1 MNNYENY
8 FVGLDIGTNSVGW
21 CVSDS
26 KYKVLKYKNNAM
38 WGISLFDPANQAADR
53 RTQRCARRRIDRRNQ
68 RISLLEELFADEI
81 RKIDPEFFL
90 RRKESALLKK
100 DRKNESD
107 GYVFE
112 TPALDKEYH
121 QKYPTIHHLIC
132 ELMKDKTPHDIR
144 LVFMAAAW
152 ILAHR
157 GHFLLDVDT
166 DNIDKINNISELLD
180 KLMKWFDGQDYPRPF
195 ECNPEQFGEILTGE
209 KRKQERERKFKEL
222 LWNGKNPEPSEDCQ
236 IDSARLIKLLS
247 GSKVNLSELFGNTEY
262 GEIENISISLSD
274 GKFDEIAEALFS
286 EIDSDDAELIR
297 IAKSIYDWAQLE
309 NIRNGKKY
317 ISEAKVE
324 VYETHHNDLEL
335 LKRLVRKYV
344 PQKYSEIFR
353 KADSKLNN
361 YVKYSANL
369 KDVDTKNFDKFETC
383 LCEDFCKYI
392 KGVFKGVVPDEED
405 KADFENMQ
413 SKLEINCFCPKQVAG
428 GNCVIPYQL
437 YYSELNQILENAK
450 TYLPFLNEKDKYG
463 TVAEKILSIMKF
475 RVPYYVGPLVNLKG
489 NENSWIVRKSGRILP
504 WNFDEMV
511 DRDKSEENFIGRM
524 TAKCTYIAG
533 EDVLPKNSLLYC
545 KFSVLNEINNIRING
560 VRLDTSV
567 KQGIYNEVF
576 LKNKKGK
583 VTLKKIKDYLSKIG
597 NFTEG
602 KDKLEGIDISVKT
615 SLKPFLDFK
624 NLMQNGVLSEEQV
637 EEIIAR
643 ITVTTDKN
651 RLKKWLKENY
661 SLSEDDVRHVAGLG
675 YSDYGRLSRRFLSE
689 MPEVDFNSGEVLGGT
704 IIEQMWENSV
714 NLMEL
719 LSDNRGFRWQIEE
732 QNRSYYSDHPKNI
745 EERLSEMYV
754 PTAVRRAVI
763 RTIDIVSEIRKL
775 TGSAPAKI
783 FVEMARDHTDDL
795 KGKRT
800 VSRKSQ
806 VEKYLK
812 SIPDT
817 EHLLKLLESKS
828 ESELRS
834 DRLYLWFM
842 QLGKCMYSGEPI
854 EIEDLGT
861 EIYDIDHIFPQS
873 KVKDDSID
881 NRVLVK
887 SSINQGEKK
896 DIYPISPAIRSKM
909 KNFWIML
916 HKNGLV
922 SDKKF
927 ERLTRPTP
935 FSDNELADF
944 ISRQLVETRQSTK
957 AVTVLLKEM
966 FPETDIV
973 YVKAGIVSEFRHQY
987 DMVKCREV
995 NDLHHA
1001 KDAYLNI
1008 VLGNVYDTKFTKNP
1022 LNFIKENGADSHN
1035 YSMKITSLLDHDI
1048 QRGDVVA
1055 WKKDETLA
1063 DVRKQMSKNN
1073 IRFVRYSYC
1082 QKGGLFDQ
1090 NPLRKGNRQVPRK
1103 KGLDVEDYGGY
1114 QKSTITYYFLAKYKK
1129 GKKQI
1134 ISLIPV
1140 DLRFAVNIRTFD
1152 DKVRFCSEY
1161 VEREFKAVLETVLLG
1176 GRKIKVNTLFEIDG
1190 FRANLSC
1197 RTNNNIWF
1205 KGGMQLVV
1213 PQEFE
1218 LYAKKLSSYSV
1229 KYSDAIKFKSD
1240 IPQITKYDKI
1250 TPEQNIALY
1259 DLLYEKL
1266 AGTKYKILMPTPLET
1281 LKNNREFFVNLPVE
1295 KQTIALLHV
1304 IELFGCSTSSGSDL
1318 TLINGAKSTG
1328 ILQISMSL
1336 NGTKRFSD
1344 IRIIDQSPTGLIEH
1358 RSENLLEL

>member
-8 FVGLDIGTNSVGW
+8 YMGLDIGTNSVGW

-26 KYKVLKYKNNAM
+26 GYKVLKYKNNAM
-38 WGISLFDPANQAADR
+38 WGISLFDPANQASDR
-53 RTQRCARRRIDRRNQ
+53 RAQRCARRRLDRRNQ

-90 RRKESALLKK
+90 RRKESALLKT
-100 DRKNESD
+100 DRKSESD
-107 GYVFE
+107 GYIFE

-132 ELMKDKTPHDIR
+132 ELMEDKTPHDIR

-152 ILAHR
+152 LLAHR
-157 GHFLLDVDT
+157 GHFLLDVDAV
-166 DNIDKINNISELLD
+166 NIDKINNISELLD

-195 ECNPEQFGEILTGE
+195 ECNSEKFGVILTGE

-222 LWNGKNPEPSEDCQ
+222 LWNGKNPEQNEDCQ
-236 IDSARLIKLLS
+236 IDSTKLVKLLS
-247 GSKVNLSELFGNTEY
+247 GSKVNLAELFGNAEY
-262 GEIENISISLSD
+262 GEIENSSISLSE

-309 NIRNGKKY
+309 NIRSGKKY
-317 ISEAKVE
+317 ISQAKVE
-324 VYETHHNDLEL
+324 VYDNHHDDLEL
-335 LKRLVRKYV
+335 LKKLVKKYI

-361 YVKYSANL
+361 YVKYSGNL
-369 KDVDTKNFDKFETC
+369 KDVDTKKFDKFETC

-405 KADFENMQ
+405 KAEFEKMQ

-450 TYLPFLNEKDKYG
+450 TYLPFLNETDQYG
-463 TVAEKILSIMKF
+463 TVADKILMIMKF
-475 RVPYYVGPLVNLKG
+475 RVPYYVGPLINL
-489 NENSWIVRKSGRILP
+489 NENKNSWIVRKSGRILP
-504 WNFDEMV
+504 WNFDDMV
-511 DRDKSEENFIGRM
+511 DRDKSEEEFIGRM

-533 EDVLPKNSLLYC
+533 EDVLPKSSLLYC

-560 VRLDTSV
+560 TRLDTAV
-567 KQGIYNEVF
+567 KQGLYNEVF
-576 LKNKKGK
+576 LKNKK
-583 VTLKKIKDYLSKIG
+583 VTLKKIKDYLHKTGI
-597 NFTEG
+597 FTEG
-602 KDKLEGIDISVKT
+602 KDKLEGIDISVKS
-615 SLKPFLDFK
+615 SLKPYLDFR
-624 NLMQNGVLSEEQV
+624 NLLQSGVLSEEQA

-651 RLKKWLKENY
+651 RLKKWLKANF
-661 SLSEDDVRHVAGLG
+661 SLSESDVKHIANLG

-689 MPEVDFNSGEVLGGT
+689 MPEVDFVSGEVLGGT
-704 IIEQMWENSV
+704 IIEQMWDNSV

-732 QNRSYYSDHPKNI
+732 QNRDYYSEHPKNI

-783 FVEMARDHTDDL
+783 FVEMARDHTDDQ

-800 VSRKSQ
+800 VSRKSK
-806 VEKYLK
+806 VESYLK
-812 SIPDT
+812 KMPDT
-817 EHLLKLLESKS
+817 EELLKLLESKS

-854 EIEDLGT
+854 EIEELAT
-861 EIYDIDHIFPQS
+861 ERYDIDHIFPQS

-881 NRVLVK
+881 NRVLVR
-887 SSINQGEKK
+887 SDINQNEKK
-896 DIYPISPAIRSKM
+896 DIYPINPKIQSKM
-909 KNFWIML
+909 RSFWSML

-927 ERLTRPTP
+927 ERLTRSTP
-935 FSDNELADF
+935 FTDSELADF

-966 FPETDIV
+966 FPETEIV

-1022 LNFIKENGADSHN
+1022 LNFISENGSNHN

-1048 QRGDVVA
+1048 QRGNVVA

-1063 DVRKQMSKNN
+1063 VVKNQMSKNN

-1090 NPLRKGNRQVPRK
+1090 NPLRKGHGQVPRK
-1103 KGLDVEDYGGY
+1103 KGLDFENYGGY
-1114 QKSTITYYFLAKYKK
+1114 QKSTITYYLLAKYKK
-1129 GKKQI
+1129 GKNKI
-1134 ISLIPV
+1134 VSLIPV
-1140 DLRFAVNIRTFD
+1140 DLRFAVNIRTFE
-1152 DKVRFCSEY
+1152 DKVRFCSDY
-1161 VEREFKAVLETVLLG
+1161 VERELKAVLETVLLG
-1176 GRKIKVNTLFEIDG
+1176 GRKIKINALFEIDG
-1190 FRANLSC
+1190 FRAHLSG
-1197 RTNNNIWF
+1197 RTGSSVVF
-1205 KGGMQLVV
+1205 KCGMQLIV
-1213 PQEFE
+1213 PREDE
-1218 LYAKKLSSYSV
+1218 NYIKKLSSYFA
-1229 KYSDAIKFKSD
+1229 KYQEAVKFKNN
-1240 IPQITKYDKI
+1240 PPKITKYDKI
-1250 TPEQNIALY
+1250 TAEQNSALY
-1259 DLLYEKL
+1259 DLLTDKLKTTAYGLFMGTVLEHLEK
-1266 AGTKYKILMPTPLET
+1266 
-1281 LKNNREFFVNLPVE
+1281 NREYFCGLDTEIQSVVLYHIV
-1295 KQTIALLHV
+1295 
-1304 IELFGCSTSSGSDL
+1304 ELFGCSTSTGKDL
-1318 TLINGAKSTG
+1318 SLINESNQSG
-1328 ILQISMSL
+1328 IIKMTLALSK
-1336 NGTKRFSD
+1336 KRFSD